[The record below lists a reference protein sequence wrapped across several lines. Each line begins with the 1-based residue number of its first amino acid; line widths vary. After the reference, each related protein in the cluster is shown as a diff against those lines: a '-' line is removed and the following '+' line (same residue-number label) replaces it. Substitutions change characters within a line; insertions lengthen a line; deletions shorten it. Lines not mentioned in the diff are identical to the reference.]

1 MGKLNYVGYELCDVN
16 IIQAEISDINHRSEC
31 DTMIEMCGRKV
42 HPVIVAPMAA
52 VTNADNYKVWLDN
65 DFICVVPRTVPFEKR
80 LEICTETFC
89 SFSLDEAELLLKT
102 EYLKMFE
109 NKTFYVC
116 VDIAQGTMR
125 RMYNVC
131 KKLKWVHYGVV
142 TMAGNVAT
150 PLAYRYYADAKID
163 YMRLQIGSGS
173 RCTTA
178 CNVGIHYPTA
188 TLIDDIMEAKQRY
201 INSYFDSRHP
211 KSEEPLFDTK
221 IIVDGGISNF
231 DDIQKCLALGAFAVM
246 NGSSFAKSEE
256 ACGEVRYALTAENG
270 EIDFEHGITKAYYDE
285 IYNEYLQN
293 GAYCGD
299 LTTTDKIYIA
309 ESKPY
314 REYYGMSTKRAQK
327 ECGNVCSKTSEGVVR
342 PVLVE
347 YPIAKWADNMKS
359 FLASAMSYTGC
370 KTIDEFRK
378 ETEVII
384 NLSGDKSFRK

>member
-1 MGKLNYVGYELCDVN
+1 MSKLKKVGYELCDVN
-16 IIQAEISDINHRSEC
+16 IIQSEISYINHRSEC

-52 VTNADNYKVWLDN
+52 VTNAENYHVWLDN
-65 DFICVVPRTVPFEKR
+65 NFICVVPRTVPFEKR
-80 LEICTETFC
+80 LEICTETFS
-89 SFSLDEAELLLKT
+89 SFSLDEAEELLKNK
-102 EYLKMFE
+102 YLEMFE
-109 NKTFYVC
+109 GKTFYVC
-116 VDIAQGTMR
+116 VDIAQGTMK
-125 RMYNVC
+125 RMYDIC
-131 KKLKWVHYGVV
+131 KKLKWVHSGIV

-150 PLAYRYYADAKID
+150 PLAYKYYVNAEID

-188 TLIDDIMEAKQRY
+188 TLIDDIVEIKNNY
-201 INSYFDSRHP
+201 PSDF
-211 KSEEPLFDTK
+211 ETK

-246 NGSSFAKSEE
+246 NGSSFAKAEE
-256 ACGEVRYALTAENG
+256 ACGEVRYLTYEEEDWEDG
-270 EIDFEHGITKAYYDE
+270 MTSDE
-285 IYNEYLQN
+285 YEKLKKTCTSFY
-293 GAYCGD
+293 
-299 LTTTDKIYIA
+299 
-309 ESKPY
+309 EREPY

-342 PVLVE
+342 PVKVE

-359 FLASAMSYTGC
+359 FLASAMSYC
-370 KTIDEFRK
+370 DAKDIDEFRK
-378 ETEVII
+378 NTELII

>member
-1 MGKLNYVGYELCDVN
+1 MSRKLKKVGYELCDVN
-16 IIQAEISDINHRSEC
+16 IIQAEVSDINHRSEC

-42 HPVIVAPMAA
+42 HPVVVAPMAA

-211 KSEEPLFDTK
+211 KPEEPLFDTK
-221 IIVDGGISNF
+221 IIVDGGIANF

-246 NGSSFAKSEE
+246 NGSSFAKAEE
-256 ACGEVRYALTAENG
+256 ACGEVRYLTMT
-270 EIDFEHGITKAYYDE
+270 DSFETGMRAVE
-285 IYNEYLQN
+285 YNEAKANREAGSYELTSRELHYL
-293 GAYCGD
+293 
-299 LTTTDKIYIA
+299 TK
-309 ESKPY
+309 SKPF

-342 PVLVE
+342 PVPVE

-359 FLASAMSYTGC
+359 FLASAMSYTDS
-370 KTIDEFRK
+370 KNIDELR
-378 ETEVII
+378 ENTELII
-384 NLSGDKSFRK
+384 NLSGDKSYRK

>member
-1 MGKLNYVGYELCDVN
+1 
-16 IIQAEISDINHRSEC
+16 
-31 DTMIEMCGRKV
+31 
-42 HPVIVAPMAA
+42 
-52 VTNADNYKVWLDN
+52 
-65 DFICVVPRTVPFEKR
+65 
-80 LEICTETFC
+80 
-89 SFSLDEAELLLKT
+89 LKT

-211 KSEEPLFDTK
+211 KPEEPLFDTK
-221 IIVDGGISNF
+221 IIVDGGIANF

-246 NGSSFAKSEE
+246 NGSSFAKAEE
-256 ACGEVRYALTAENG
+256 ACGEVRYLTMT
-270 EIDFEHGITKAYYDE
+270 DSFETGMRAVE
-285 IYNEYLQN
+285 YNEAKANREAGSYELTSRELHYL
-293 GAYCGD
+293 
-299 LTTTDKIYIA
+299 TK
-309 ESKPY
+309 SKPF

-342 PVLVE
+342 PVPVE

-359 FLASAMSYTGC
+359 FLASAMSYTDS
-370 KTIDEFRK
+370 KNIDELR
-378 ETEVII
+378 ENTELII
-384 NLSGDKSFRK
+384 NLSGDKSYRK

>member
-1 MGKLNYVGYELCDVN
+1 MSRKLKKVGYELCDVN
-16 IIQAEISDINHRSEC
+16 IIQAEVSDINHRSEC

-42 HPVIVAPMAA
+42 HPVVVAPMAA

-89 SFSLDEAELLLKT
+89 SFSLDEAEELLKN
-102 EYLKMFE
+102 EYCKMFE

-131 KKLKWVHYGVV
+131 KKLKWVHYGIV

-150 PLAYRYYADAKID
+150 PLAYRYYANAKID

-188 TLIDDIMEAKQRY
+188 TLIDDIMEQKEKY
-201 INSYFDSRHP
+201 IKAYFDYDDRYQDGP
-211 KSEEPLFDTK
+211 NEPLFTTK

-246 NGSSFAKSEE
+246 NGSSFAKAEE
-256 ACGEVRYALTAENG
+256 ACGEVRYLTMT
-270 EIDFEHGITKAYYDE
+270 DSFETGMRAVE
-285 IYNEYLQN
+285 YNEAKANREAGSYELTSRELHYL
-293 GAYCGD
+293 
-299 LTTTDKIYIA
+299 TK
-309 ESKPY
+309 SKPF

-342 PVLVE
+342 PVMVE

-359 FLASAMSYTGC
+359 FLASAMSYTDS
-370 KTIDEFRK
+370 KNIDELR
-378 ETEVII
+378 ENTELII
-384 NLSGDKSFRK
+384 NLSGDKSYRK

>member
-1 MGKLNYVGYELCDVN
+1 MGKLKKVGYELCDVN
-16 IIQAEISDINHRSEC
+16 IIQSEISYINHRSEC

-89 SFSLDEAELLLKT
+89 SFSLDEAEELLKV
-102 EYLKMFE
+102 EYLRMFLD
-109 NKTFYVC
+109 KKFYVC

-125 RMYNVC
+125 RMYDVC
-131 KKLKWVHYGVV
+131 KKLKLVHYGVV

-150 PLAYRYYADAKID
+150 PLAYSHYAYSGID
-163 YMRLQIGSGS
+163 YIRLSIGTGS
-173 RCTTA
+173 RCTTS
-178 CNVGIHYPTA
+178 CNVGIHYPVA
-188 TLIDDIMEAKQRY
+188 TLIDEIMDLKFQCDNYRGEKG
-201 INSYFDSRHP
+201 P
-211 KSEEPLFDTK
+211 E

-246 NGSSFAKSEE
+246 NGSCFAKSEE
-256 ACGEVRYALTAENG
+256 ACGEVRYVIPDENG
-270 EIDFEHGITKAYYDE
+270 NIDFEHGITKEYYDE
-285 IYNEYLQN
+285 IYNEYLKQ

-347 YPIAKWADNMKS
+347 YPIAKWADNMNS

-378 ETEVII
+378 DTEVII
-384 NLSGDKSFRK
+384 NLSGDKSYRK

>member
-1 MGKLNYVGYELCDVN
+1 MGKLRKVGYELCDVN
-16 IIQAEISDINHRSEC
+16 IIQAEVSDINHRSEC

-42 HPVIVAPMAA
+42 HPVVVAPMAA

-89 SFSLDEAELLLKT
+89 SFSLDEAEELLKQK
-102 EYLKMFE
+102 YCDMFE
-109 NKTFYVC
+109 GKTFYVC

-131 KKLKWVHYGVV
+131 KKLKWVHSDVV

-150 PLAYRYYADAKID
+150 PLAYKYYANAKID

-188 TLIDDIMEAKQRY
+188 TLIDDIMDQKEKY
-201 INSYFDSRHP
+201 INAYFDYDDRYEDGPS
-211 KSEEPLFDTK
+211 EPLFVTK
-221 IIVDGGISNF
+221 VIVDGGISNF

-246 NGSSFAKSEE
+246 NGSSFAKAEE
-256 ACGEVRYALTAENG
+256 ACGEVRYLTMT
-270 EIDFEHGITKAYYDE
+270 DSFETGMKADE
-285 IYNEYLQN
+285 YNEAKANREAGSYNLTSRELHYL
-293 GAYCGD
+293 
-299 LTTTDKIYIA
+299 TK
-309 ESKPY
+309 SKPF

-342 PVLVE
+342 PVQVE

-359 FLASAMSYTGC
+359 FLASAMSYTDSR
-370 KTIDEFRK
+370 TIDDLRK
-378 ETEVII
+378 NTELII
-384 NLSGDKSFRK
+384 NLSGDKSYRK

>member
-1 MGKLNYVGYELCDVN
+1 MSKLKKVGYELCDIN
-16 IIQAEISDINHRSEC
+16 IIQSEISYINHRSEC

-52 VTNADNYKVWLDN
+52 VTNADNYHVWLEN
-65 DFICVVPRTVPFEKR
+65 NFICVVPRTVPFKER
-80 LEICTETFC
+80 LGICTETFC
-89 SFSLDEAELLLKT
+89 SFSLDEAEELLKQ
-102 EYLKMFE
+102 EYCEMFE
-109 NKTFYVC
+109 GRKFYIC
-116 VDIAQGTMR
+116 VDIAQGTMK
-125 RMYNVC
+125 RMYDVC
-131 KKLKWVHYGVV
+131 KKLKWVHDGIV

-150 PLAYRYYADAKID
+150 PRAYRYYVDSKID

-188 TLIDDIMEAKQRY
+188 TLIDDIVEIKNNY
-201 INSYFDSRHP
+201 PSDF
-211 KSEEPLFDTK
+211 ETK

-246 NGSSFAKSEE
+246 NGSSFAKAEE
-256 ACGEVRYALTAENG
+256 ACGEVRYVLTAENG

-342 PVLVE
+342 PVPVE
-347 YPIAKWADNMKS
+347 YPIAKWTDNMKS
-359 FLASAMSYTGC
+359 FLASAMSYTDS
-370 KTIDEFRK
+370 KNIDELR
-378 ETEVII
+378 ENTELII
-384 NLSGDKSFRK
+384 NLSGDKSYRK

>member
-1 MGKLNYVGYELCDVN
+1 MSKLKKVGYELCDVN
-16 IIQAEISDINHRSEC
+16 IIQSEISYINHRSEC
-31 DTMIEMCGRKV
+31 NTMIEMCGRKV

-65 DFICVVPRTVPFEKR
+65 NFVCVVPRTVPFEKR

-89 SFSLDEAELLLKT
+89 SFSLDEAEELLKN

-109 NKTFYVC
+109 GRTFYVC
-116 VDIAQGTMR
+116 VDIAQGTMK
-125 RMYNVC
+125 RMYDVC

-150 PLAYRYYADAKID
+150 PLAYKYYVNAEID

-188 TLIDDIMEAKQRY
+188 TLIDDIVEFKNNY
-201 INSYFDSRHP
+201 PSDF
-211 KSEEPLFDTK
+211 ETE

-246 NGSSFAKSEE
+246 NGSSFAKAEE
-256 ACGEVRYALTAENG
+256 ACGEVRYLINPQEEEFEDGMSKEDYDEAVANRQVGSYYLTTAE
-270 EIDFEHGITKAYYDE
+270 HM
-285 IYNEYLQN
+285 YL
-293 GAYCGD
+293 
-299 LTTTDKIYIA
+299 A
-309 ESKPY
+309 EGKPY

-327 ECGNVCSKTSEGVVR
+327 ECGNVCSKTSEGVDV
-342 PVLVE
+342 PVPVE

-359 FLASAMSYTGC
+359 FLASAMSYTNS
-370 KTIDEFRK
+370 KDIDELR
-378 ETEVII
+378 ENTELII

>member
-1 MGKLNYVGYELCDVN
+1 MSKLKKVGYELCDIN
-16 IIQAEISDINHRSEC
+16 IIQAEISKINHRSDC

-65 DFICVVPRTVPFEKR
+65 NFICVVPRTVPFEKR

-89 SFSLDEAELLLKT
+89 SFSLDEAEELLKV
-102 EYLKMFE
+102 EYLRMFLG
-109 NKTFYVC
+109 KKFYVC

-125 RMYNVC
+125 RMYDVC
-131 KKLKWVHYGVV
+131 KKLKLVHYGVV

-150 PLAYRYYADAKID
+150 PLAYKYYANARID

-188 TLIDDIMEAKQRY
+188 TLIDDIITVKEKYHKDYYDYDDRY
-201 INSYFDSRHP
+201 QDGPS
-211 KSEEPLFDTK
+211 EPLFDTK

-246 NGSSFAKSEE
+246 NGSSFAKAEE
-256 ACGEVRYALTAENG
+256 ACGEVRYLKDEYEDWDEG
-270 EIDFEHGITKAYYDE
+270 LSYEDYEEIIETCSAWIE
-285 IYNEYLQN
+285 RE
-293 GAYCGD
+293 
-299 LTTTDKIYIA
+299 
-309 ESKPY
+309 PY

-342 PVLVE
+342 PVKVE

-359 FLASAMSYTGC
+359 FLASAMSYC
-370 KTIDEFRK
+370 DAKDIDEFRK
-378 ETEVII
+378 NTELII
-384 NLSGDKSFRK
+384 NLSGDKSYRK

>member
-1 MGKLNYVGYELCDVN
+1 MSKLGKVGYELCDIN
-16 IIQAEISDINHRSEC
+16 IIQSEISDIESRSEC

-65 DFICVVPRTVPFEKR
+65 NFICVVPRTVPFEKR

-188 TLIDDIMEAKQRY
+188 TLIDDIMEQKEKY
-201 INSYFDSRHP
+201 INWYFSFDDRYEQGPS
-211 KSEEPLFDTK
+211 EPLFDTK

-246 NGSSFAKSEE
+246 NGSSFAKAEE
-256 ACGEVRYALTAENG
+256 ACGEVRYLINPKEQAFEDGMAKEKYDKAVAKQTGGYYVTTEERVYLAEG
-270 EIDFEHGITKAYYDE
+270 
-285 IYNEYLQN
+285 
-293 GAYCGD
+293 
-299 LTTTDKIYIA
+299 
-309 ESKPY
+309 KPY

>member
-1 MGKLNYVGYELCDVN
+1 MSRKLKKVGYELCDVN
-16 IIQAEISDINHRSEC
+16 IIQAEVSDINHRSEC

-42 HPVIVAPMAA
+42 HPVVVAPMAA
-52 VTNADNYKVWLDN
+52 VTNAENYHVWLEN
-65 DFICVVPRTVPFEKR
+65 NFICVVPRTVPFNDR
-80 LEICTETFC
+80 LRICTETFC

-131 KKLKWVHYGVV
+131 KKLKWVHYGIV

-178 CNVGIHYPTA
+178 SNVGIHYPTA
-188 TLIDDIMEAKQRY
+188 TLIDDIMEEKQRY

-221 IIVDGGISNF
+221 IIVDGGIANF

-246 NGSSFAKSEE
+246 NGSSFAKAEE
-256 ACGEVRYALTAENG
+256 ACGEVRYLTMT
-270 EIDFEHGITKAYYDE
+270 DSFETGMRAVE
-285 IYNEYLQN
+285 YNEAKENRKAGSYELTSRELHYL
-293 GAYCGD
+293 
-299 LTTTDKIYIA
+299 TK
-309 ESKPY
+309 SKPF

-342 PVLVE
+342 PVMVE

-359 FLASAMSYTGC
+359 FLASAMSYTDS
-370 KTIDEFRK
+370 KTIDDLREN
-378 ETEVII
+378 TELII
-384 NLSGDKSFRK
+384 NLSGDKSYRK

>member
-1 MGKLNYVGYELCDVN
+1 MSKLKKVGYELCDIN
-16 IIQAEISDINHRSEC
+16 IIQAEISKINHRSDC

-65 DFICVVPRTVPFEKR
+65 NFICVVPRTVPFEKR

-89 SFSLDEAELLLKT
+89 SFSLDEAEELLKV
-102 EYLKMFE
+102 EYLRMFLG
-109 NKTFYVC
+109 KKFYVC
-116 VDIAQGTMR
+116 VDIAQGTMK
-125 RMYNVC
+125 RMYDVC
-131 KKLKWVHYGVV
+131 KKLKLVHYGIV

-150 PLAYRYYADAKID
+150 PLAYKYYANARID

-188 TLIDDIMEAKQRY
+188 TLIDDIITVKEKYHKDYYDYDDRY
-201 INSYFDSRHP
+201 QDGPS
-211 KSEEPLFDTK
+211 EPLFDTK

-246 NGSSFAKSEE
+246 NGSSFAKAEE
-256 ACGEVRYALTAENG
+256 ACGEVRYLKDEYEDWDEG
-270 EIDFEHGITKAYYDE
+270 LSYEDYEEIIETCSAWIE
-285 IYNEYLQN
+285 RE
-293 GAYCGD
+293 
-299 LTTTDKIYIA
+299 
-309 ESKPY
+309 PY

-327 ECGNVCSKTSEGVVR
+327 ECGNVCSKTSEGVVK
-342 PVLVE
+342 PVKVE

-359 FLASAMSYTGC
+359 FLASAMSYC
-370 KTIDEFRK
+370 DAKDIDEFRK
-378 ETEVII
+378 NTELII
-384 NLSGDKSFRK
+384 NLSGDKSYRK